1 VAACA
6 TAVGAFLVA
15 RLTAWPPH
23 EDETLALFVG
33 GRPLGE
39 VLDTVLEERGGAPL
53 HFLFAAAAAHSGS
66 GLTALRIVSAVFAVA
81 SIPLIAALAYRLAD
95 RATALT
101 ATVIAS
107 ASWILLFHGIYG
119 RMYSLFLFTS
129 ALSYLALLWALDRGG
144 AWRFGLW
151 GLTAIA
157 CVASHPYGALVLAS
171 QGLYVL
177 AARRRLGAAFAAFTV
192 VGIVGIPFWL
202 ADLRLANRFDVGV
215 AGAGDGKLGAPLP
228 VLEYLTEVV
237 GDFSIGWWPLRAAAL
252 VLFIAGCVLLWR
264 RRRSSAALVLCAV
277 GTPALA
283 MLLARLGSSASPE
296 SRHLIFVLPF
306 FATAVGASVV
316 AATRR
321 WGLSIAV
328 FGLLAFV
335 IGEVAW
341 AYDKTPQLFTSD
353 PAERTAARSAAADW
367 LVETSRPD
375 DIFFG
380 YEPVYLTAWEHDR
393 SLADVVIPRADA
405 KLAATRLSALPQPLG
420 RGVWVFDAY
429 DTNNCRCARRLTI
442 DARLPFPSAEFE
454 ARTFG
459 PYLIVRTRGPTES
472 PRGYLED
479 AAQVMLVGKSLAIG
493 DADINFVTVR
503 RAADRLRYLG
513 Y

>member
-1 VAACA
+1 
-6 TAVGAFLVA
+6 
-15 RLTAWPPH
+15 
-23 EDETLALFVG
+23 
-33 GRPLGE
+33 
-39 VLDTVLEERGGAPL
+39 
-53 HFLFAAAAAHSGS
+53 
-66 GLTALRIVSAVFAVA
+66 
-81 SIPLIAALAYRLAD
+81 
-95 RATALT
+95 
-101 ATVIAS
+101 
-107 ASWILLFHGIYG
+107 
-119 RMYSLFLFTS
+119 
-129 ALSYLALLWALDRGG
+129 
-144 AWRFGLW
+144 
-151 GLTAIA
+151 
-157 CVASHPYGALVLAS
+157 VLA
-171 QGLYVL
+171 
-177 AARRRLGAAFAAFTV
+177 
-192 VGIVGIPFWL
+192 
-202 ADLRLANRFDVGV
+202 
-215 AGAGDGKLGAPLP
+215 
-228 VLEYLTEVV
+228 YLTEVA
-237 GDFSIGWWPLRAAAL
+237 GDFSIGWWPPLAAVL

-264 RRRSSAALVLCAV
+264 RRHSSAALVLCAA

-328 FGLLAFV
+328 FGLLALV

-341 AYDKTPQLFTSD
+341 AYDKTPQLFTGD

-393 SLADVVIPRADA
+393 SIADVVIPRADA
-405 KLAATRLSALPQPLG
+405 KLAATRLNALPRPLG

-442 DARLPFPSAEFE
+442 DARLPFPSADFE

-459 PYLIVRTRGPTES
+459 PYLIVRTRGPTDS
-472 PRGYLED
+472 PRAYLED
-479 AAQVMLVGKSLAIG
+479 AAQVMLVGKSLAMG
-493 DADINFVTVR
+493 DADINFVTIR